1 MIEPIDYSLQTIS
14 NLFFSRPFF
23 TQSEFLTNITT
34 SSIEVT
40 EGSLFVPLLG
50 NRDGHTFIKEALEKG
65 ASAFLYEK
73 KNPHIETLTKAEIS
87 KGIEVKNTLFALG
100 RIAKFHRDR
109 YLPLVICI
117 TGSSGKTTSKEILGK
132 CVSYLG
138 EENLVVT
145 EKNYNNEI
153 GLPFTL
159 LKIRERTRVCILEL
173 GMNHRYEISRMTY
186 LASPHTVMITN
197 IGPCHIENLGS
208 LKEIAK
214 AKSEII
220 EGNSYTKTYIPGDI
234 LYEEI
239 FLEKSKKY
247 KSKIST
253 FSLKSSKHLKVLS
266 KDSTGFTLEL
276 FGEKLEWRLPVPK
289 VLENVAG
296 CIDLLVEE
304 GFDPSGIIKGIRDFS
319 PANSRNVVIEKEIKI
334 IDDCYNAN
342 PDSMKSSLDSLL
354 QVAGN
359 QKSFAILGD
368 MKELGEFSKR
378 YHKEIGHYC
387 SIKNIHG
394 VICFGKDAYYI
405 YNEFKKSDRI
415 CFHFDPSEDSIPKIA
430 QELKTIVSLGDV
442 VLVKGSRSMKM
453 ERIIEELKKLF

>member
-1 MIEPIDYSLQTIS
+1 MIEPIEYTLQTIS
-14 NLFFSRPFF
+14 NLFSSRPHF
-23 TQSEFLTNITT
+23 TYSEFLTSITT
-34 SSIEVT
+34 SSQEVNR
-40 EGSLFVPLLG
+40 GSLFIPLLG
-50 NRDGHTFIKEALEKG
+50 KRDGHTFIKESLDRG
-65 ASAFLYEK
+65 ASAFLYER
-73 KNPHIETLTKAEIS
+73 KNPHIDTLTKAEIS
-87 KGIEVKNTLFALG
+87 KGIEVKSTLFALG

-109 YLPLVICI
+109 FLPFVVCI

-138 EENLVVT
+138 EEHLVVT

-159 LKIRERTRVCILEL
+159 LKIRERTKVCILEL
-173 GMNHRYEISRMTY
+173 GMNHRYEISRMTH

-214 AKSEII
+214 AKAEII
-220 EGNSYTKTYIPGDI
+220 EGGIHTKIYIPEDI

-239 FLEKSKKY
+239 FLEKAKKV
-247 KSKIST
+247 KSKVFS
-253 FSLKSSKHLKVLS
+253 FSLKSSEHLKILS
-266 KDSTGFTLEL
+266 KESSGFTLEL
-276 FGEKLEWRLPVPK
+276 FGEQLEWKLPVPK
-289 VLENVAG
+289 VLENLAG
-296 CIDLLVEE
+296 CMDLLVEE
-304 GFDPSGIIKGIRDFS
+304 GFDPLGILKGIRNFS
-319 PANSRNVVIEKEIKI
+319 PANNRNVLIEKEIKI

-368 MKELGEFSKR
+368 MKELGDFSKR

-387 SIKNIHG
+387 SLKNING
-394 VICFGKDAYYI
+394 VICFGNDAYYI

-415 CFHFDPSEDSIPKIA
+415 CFHFDDMEDSIPKIA
-430 QELKTIVSLGDV
+430 QELKTIVSVGDV

-453 ERIIEELKKLF
+453 ERIVEELNKLF